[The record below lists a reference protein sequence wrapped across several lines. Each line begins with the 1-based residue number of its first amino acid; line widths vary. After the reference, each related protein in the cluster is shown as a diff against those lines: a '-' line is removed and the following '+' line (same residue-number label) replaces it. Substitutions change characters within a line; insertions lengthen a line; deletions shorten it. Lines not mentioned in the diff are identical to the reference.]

1 MGCFDFLSGADVF
14 FSPARR
20 AFTGDEFT
28 SGAAGIPAS
37 CRSTARPVGELNT
50 QFHLETLMPK
60 LMVEGRL
67 GKASLAVQEA
77 DPIQSM
83 DLLEFSLPD
92 GVLSWRY
99 QVLKR
104 AFDLLFSAILISL
117 FAVPGLFIAL
127 AIRLTS
133 QGPVFYRETR
143 IGRNGRE
150 FRIWKFRSMRCRPP
164 RKARAFAAHAGGS
177 VREWRMKKQATDPR
191 ITPIGKFLRRWSL
204 DELPQ
209 LMNVFLGD
217 MSLIGPRP
225 IVSAEIGFYGN
236 LFAYY
241 LAVLPGLS
249 GLWQVSGRSDI
260 DYPLR
265 AQLDAIY
272 VGTWSLAS
280 DFLIVFRTIPAVLG
294 RRGAR

>member
-1 MGCFDFLSGADVF
+1 
-14 FSPARR
+14 
-20 AFTGDEFT
+20 
-28 SGAAGIPAS
+28 
-37 CRSTARPVGELNT
+37 
-50 QFHLETLMPK
+50 MPK
-60 LMVEGRL
+60 LMVESRF
-67 GKASLAVQEA
+67 GKASLAIQEVE
-77 DPIQSM
+77 PIQST

-104 AFDLLFSAILISL
+104 AFDLLLSAILISL

-133 QGPVFYRETR
+133 KGPVFYRETR
-143 IGRNGRE
+143 IGRNGRQ
-150 FRIWKFRSMRCRPP
+150 FRIWKFRSMRCRAP
-164 RKARAFAAHAGGS
+164 RQARISASHAGKS
-177 VREWRMKKQATDPR
+177 VLEWRMKKQATDPR

-209 LMNVFLGD
+209 LINVFLGD

-225 IVSAEIGFYGN
+225 IVSAETVFYGN
-236 LFAYY
+236 LFSYY
-241 LAVLPGLS
+241 LAVMPGLS

-272 VGTWSLAS
+272 VGTWTLAS
-280 DFLIVFRTIPAVLG
+280 DLLILLRTVPAVLG